1 MVALYLLLGLVLL
14 LLNGFFVLAEF
25 AVVRVRPTRIEALVR
40 DGRAG
45 AAAVRGV
52 QERLDEFL
60 SVCQVGIT
68 LASIGLGFVGELGI
82 ARLVEP
88 VLLALGARS
97 AAATHAVAAA
107 IAFGLVSYFHILL
120 GELIPKSLAIRGAE
134 RAALATAP
142 LLRLFRIAFYAPLV
156 LLNGSANAIL
166 ALFRV
171 RRSPLEESHTEDE
184 VRIILA
190 RSQERGMLSFRRLLL
205 LENILDLA
213 GTRVRDAMRPRAR
226 VRVLRHGVPW
236 EENRRTISESRFSR
250 YPLVD
255 AATGATRGI
264 VHVKDIL
271 MAGGAPE
278 GPGDLAALAR
288 SPLVVEGE
296 TSLERLLA
304 DMQRRRAHLALVS
317 GAAGDW
323 TGLVTLEDVIEEI
336 IGPVDDE
343 FVAAARATVV
353 QTLAPERVALD
364 VAAGTR
370 DESFLEVLRRAPP
383 SELPLSPERVAGLLA
398 ARERD
403 MNTYLGAGVAVP
415 HARIEK
421 LDRPVVFL
429 ARSESGIPWGL
440 GGERAHLLF
449 FVLTPTTSPEAQVDL
464 IRRISGL
471 LESAYV
477 IERLRTA
484 ATAKEILDVI
494 RDGEAAALG

>member
-1 MVALYLLLGLVLL
+1 MVALYLLLGVVLL

-25 AVVRVRPTRIEALVR
+25 AVVRVRPTRIEALLR

-45 AAAVRGV
+45 AAAVWGV

-88 VLLALGARS
+88 AVLSLGAGG
-97 AAATHAVAAA
+97 AAATHALAAA
-107 IAFGLVSYFHILL
+107 IAFGLVSYLHILI

-156 LLNGSANAIL
+156 LLNGSANGIL
-166 ALFRV
+166 TLLRV
-171 RRSPLEESHTEDE
+171 RRAPVEESHTEDE

-213 GTRVRDAMRPRAR
+213 GTKVRDAMQPRTR
-226 VRVLRHGVPW
+226 VRVLRHGAPW
-236 EENRRTISESRFSR
+236 EENRRTIVESRFSR

-264 VHVKDIL
+264 VHVKDVL
-271 MAGGAPE
+271 HAGGAPE
-278 GPGDLAALAR
+278 DLAALAR
-288 SPLVVEGE
+288 PPLLVEGDM
-296 TSLERLLA
+296 SLERLLSE
-304 DMQRRRAHLALVS
+304 MQRRRAHLALVS
-317 GAAGDW
+317 GPAGDW
-323 TGLVTLEDVIEEI
+323 GGLITLEDVIEEI

-343 FVAAARATVV
+343 FVAAARATVL
-353 QTLAPERVALD
+353 QTLAPERVTLGLR
-364 VAAGTR
+364 AGSR
-370 DESFLEVLRRAPP
+370 DESFLEVLRSAPP
-383 SELPLSPERVAGLLA
+383 GQLPLSPERVAGLLS

-415 HARIEK
+415 HTRIEG
-421 LDRPVVFL
+421 LGGPLLFL
-429 ARSESGIPWGL
+429 ARSEAGI
-440 GGERAHLLF
+440 
-449 FVLTPTTSPEAQVDL
+449 
-464 IRRISGL
+464 
-471 LESAYV
+471 
-477 IERLRTA
+477 
-484 ATAKEILDVI
+484 
-494 RDGEAAALG
+494 